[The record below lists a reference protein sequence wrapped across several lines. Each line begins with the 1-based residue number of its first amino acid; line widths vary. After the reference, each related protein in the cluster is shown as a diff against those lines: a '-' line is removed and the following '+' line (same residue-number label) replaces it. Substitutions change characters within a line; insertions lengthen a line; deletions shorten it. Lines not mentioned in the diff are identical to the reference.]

1 MKEKC
6 CVQPQNSLEAPQSN
20 PYDRFLKVG
29 GVVVV
34 VLVIGLGGWASFA
47 SIAGAVIAQGV
58 VGVDGKPKT
67 VQHLDGG
74 IVDELLVRD
83 GDRVKAGDALIRLD
97 DTLLRSNYLII
108 ENRLYEAKAR
118 RARLM
123 AERDDAETL
132 TRPDGFQDALDN
144 PEIHK
149 IFDGQQK
156 LFMARRATRS
166 GQIEQLRQR
175 VVQLGNQIE
184 GLEAQKDSKQT
195 QLALIREELGG
206 IKDLHEKGHA
216 PKTRV
221 LELERASVSLEGE
234 IAELQAEVARTLN
247 AIGEAELQI
256 LQINHDWREAVLAEL
271 RETASQIKDLQ
282 EQYITAKAQ
291 LGRIEIKAS
300 VSGLVHNM
308 TMHTVGGVISA
319 AEPVM
324 HIVPVNERL
333 VIEAKVEPQ
342 HIDQVYPGQEALLRL
357 SAFNQRTTP
366 ELNGAVIK
374 VSAERLQDPAT
385 GFSYYAAKIEIPEN
399 ELAQLNGLT
408 LVPGMPVEAFI
419 QTGERTALSYLLK
432 PLTDQIRRAFR
443 EE

>member
-1 MKEKC
+1 M
-6 CVQPQNSLEAPQSN
+6 QPQNSLETPQSN

-34 VLVIGLGGWASFA
+34 VLVIGLGGWAWFA

-83 GDRVKAGDALIRLD
+83 GDRVNAGDILIRLD

-256 LQINHDWREAVLAEL
+256 LQINHDRC
-271 RETASQIKDLQ
+271 I
-282 EQYITAKAQ
+282 
-291 LGRIEIKAS
+291 
-300 VSGLVHNM
+300 
-308 TMHTVGGVISA
+308 
-319 AEPVM
+319 
-324 HIVPVNERL
+324 
-333 VIEAKVEPQ
+333 
-342 HIDQVYPGQEALLRL
+342 
-357 SAFNQRTTP
+357 
-366 ELNGAVIK
+366 
-374 VSAERLQDPAT
+374 
-385 GFSYYAAKIEIPEN
+385 
-399 ELAQLNGLT
+399 
-408 LVPGMPVEAFI
+408 
-419 QTGERTALSYLLK
+419 
-432 PLTDQIRRAFR
+432 
-443 EE
+443 